1 MSTYIKQEWIDH
13 IEDIETGE
21 LLQEGTLYCAR
32 LMNHMED
39 GIESA
44 HLELISFESIIKAL
58 QTRIQ
63 VLEGNLTNNMPNNNF
78 MEDFMGSEDDEGGDS
93 GDGLN
98 TAHFGDIIII
108 EGILDPI
115 SKKVYY

>member
-1 MSTYIKQEWIDH
+1 MSLYNKQEWIDH

-44 HLELISFESIIKAL
+44 HIELINFDSIVKAL
-58 QTRIQ
+58 QTRVE
-63 VLEGNLTNNMPNNNF
+63 VLEGNLVNNMPHNNF
-78 MEDFMGSEDDEGGDS
+78 LEDFSS
-93 GDGLN
+93 
-98 TAHFGDIIII
+98 FGDITIID
-108 EGILDPI
+108 GIYDPI